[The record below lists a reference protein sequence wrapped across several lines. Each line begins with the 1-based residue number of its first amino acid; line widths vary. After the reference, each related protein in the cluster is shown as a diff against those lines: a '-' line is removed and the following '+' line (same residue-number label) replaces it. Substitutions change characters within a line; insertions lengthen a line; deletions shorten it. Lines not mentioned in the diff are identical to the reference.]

1 MFDRFAKKYD
11 KLIFPNFRKQIQEV
25 NWNRKKCQMHV
36 GEKLKELETK
46 WVSLVGK
53 NYEIEQAIAEL
64 ERVIYERKMI
74 KQRQNR

>member
-1 MFDRFAKKYD
+1 
-11 KLIFPNFRKQIQEV
+11 
-25 NWNRKKCQMHV
+25 MHV
-36 GEKLKELETK
+36 GEKLKELESK

-64 ERVIYERKMI
+64 EREIYDRKMI